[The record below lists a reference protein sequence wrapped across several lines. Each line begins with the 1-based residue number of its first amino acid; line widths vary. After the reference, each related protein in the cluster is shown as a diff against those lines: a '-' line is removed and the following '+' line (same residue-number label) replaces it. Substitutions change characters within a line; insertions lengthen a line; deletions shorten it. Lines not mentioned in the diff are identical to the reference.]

1 MTMFLHLKVKPNP
14 RLLISH
20 KHFKVQSNFF
30 LRSEGMK
37 LSIENTSDISIH
49 RYIYIRRSTD
59 ICIHIL
65 QNPSLN
71 SLQVLLKNSLYLV
84 GLGETYLNQAR
95 SALQQD
101 FSGKAVDCVMEAIN
115 VLARLV
121 LADVLVVSHIWFTL
135 YFCTVIMAPFL
146 NILTKWFILTRWK
159 TFSHALICKSSTVM
173 IMTSASH
180 VLFTVIEGKNEAICF
195 DTQLVFSHLS
205 CQPFS
210 LAGCCE

>member
-1 MTMFLHLKVKPNP
+1 MFLHLKVKPNP

-101 FSGKAVDCVMEAIN
+101 FSGKAVDCVMEAVN

-121 LADVLVVSHIWFTL
+121 LADVLVVSHVWFTL
-135 YFCTVIMAPFL
+135 YFCSHHGTFPEHSYKVVYSDSVEDIQPCPDMQEFNCDDYDVSKSCIVHSNWRQERSNLFWYAAGILSPVLSAFL
-146 NILTKWFILTRWK
+146 ISWLLRIT
-159 TFSHALICKSSTVM
+159 
-173 IMTSASH
+173 
-180 VLFTVIEGKNEAICF
+180 
-195 DTQLVFSHLS
+195 
-205 CQPFS
+205 
-210 LAGCCE
+210 